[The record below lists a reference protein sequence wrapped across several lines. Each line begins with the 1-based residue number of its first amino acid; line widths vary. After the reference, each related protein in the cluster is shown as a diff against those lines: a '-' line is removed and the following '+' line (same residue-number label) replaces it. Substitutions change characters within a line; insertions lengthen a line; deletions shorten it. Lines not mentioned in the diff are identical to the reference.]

1 MTGLA
6 HDPDPEIANAA
17 KRALVKRRF
26 GYNGRRLKG
35 ALVGDSEDDNV
46 KAKVKVAV
54 DEFLLGYDYE
64 LKRGLGLIRAL
75 KQFATGEDE
84 ELARMANKALHG
96 DETVA
101 AASKKAAAAEKKKAA
116 VVAPDPARAPTE
128 TTSKFWGVNWDRRD
142 KKWRAQYQDADG
154 KRHTIGYFDDEEE
167 AARAYNKAINEAGL
181 EGRRKTNAVD
191 ATGAL
196 VPREHTIRRD
206 RASRR
211 RRRRPSSGA

>member
-1 MTGLA
+1 M
-6 HDPDPEIANAA
+6 PFVPESVL
-17 KRALVKRRF
+17 KKRRAQAAIAAD
-26 GYNGRRLKG
+26 K
-35 ALVGDSEDDNV
+35 D
-46 KAKVKVAV
+46 
-54 DEFLLGYDYE
+54 
-64 LKRGLGLIRAL
+64 
-75 KQFATGEDE
+75 
-84 ELARMANKALHG
+84 
-96 DETVA
+96 

>member
-6 HDPDPEIANAA
+6 HDPDPGIANAA
-17 KRALVKRRF
+17 KRALVKKRF
-26 GYNGRRLKG
+26 GYNGMRLKG

-101 AASKKAAAAEKKKAA
+101 YDSGG
-116 VVAPDPARAPTE
+116 AR
-128 TTSKFWGVNWDRRD
+128 V
-142 KKWRAQYQDADG
+142 
-154 KRHTIGYFDDEEE
+154 
-167 AARAYNKAINEAGL
+167 
-181 EGRRKTNAVD
+181 
-191 ATGAL
+191 
-196 VPREHTIRRD
+196 
-206 RASRR
+206 ASRCF
-211 RRRRPSSGA
+211 P